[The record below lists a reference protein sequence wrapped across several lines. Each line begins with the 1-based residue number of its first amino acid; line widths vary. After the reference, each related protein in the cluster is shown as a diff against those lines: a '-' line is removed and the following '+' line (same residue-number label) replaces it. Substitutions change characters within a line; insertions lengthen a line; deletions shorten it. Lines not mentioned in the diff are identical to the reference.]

1 MKKFISIIL
10 SVYTL
15 SVLSVNSFASDIS
28 ASAQEISPTPIQPGM
43 ETLTM
48 DEILDSY
55 RIAAVLK
62 ANEPERASAYSTSVS
77 YTVNCVCDN
86 EWVSTLSSSG
96 IGGLDAAEFVIDEI
110 SEKFEEWASISLSG
124 YASTKSL
131 TSTSAYYKDHLD
143 EARYTYGVGSRD
155 MMMAFSGTTPN
166 TVGVTGG
173 AYILE
178 PYSIMFLTSYN
189 YTWQVGRHETG
200 HMFGGQQGTAA
211 NDYDCTNEC
220 VMHDQCTVNNRYD
233 KICSSCKTKITN
245 NRNYLDNYVY

>member
-77 YTVNCVCDN
+77 YN
-86 EWVSTLSSSG
+86 
-96 IGGLDAAEFVIDEI
+96 I
-110 SEKFEEWASISLSG
+110 
-124 YASTKSL
+124 
-131 TSTSAYYKDHLD
+131 
-143 EARYTYGVGSRD
+143 
-155 MMMAFSGTTPN
+155 
-166 TVGVTGG
+166 
-173 AYILE
+173 
-178 PYSIMFLTSYN
+178 
-189 YTWQVGRHETG
+189 
-200 HMFGGQQGTAA
+200 
-211 NDYDCTNEC
+211 
-220 VMHDQCTVNNRYD
+220 
-233 KICSSCKTKITN
+233 
-245 NRNYLDNYVY
+245 